1 MSRTESRQHA
11 VQILFQLE
19 TKEHDITIE
28 EATNF
33 IVEAPLKDAFC
44 ETIVRGVK
52 ENEAAIDEKI
62 MPQLKQWTL
71 DRINKIDRIILRMS
85 TYELLYTDAPDKVV
99 VNEAVNLAKIF
110 SDDESYKFING
121 VLSEIIK
128 NKAS

>member
-28 EATNF
+28 EATAF
-33 IVEAPLKDAFC
+33 IIEPPLKDGFC
-44 ETIVRGVK
+44 ESIVRGVK
-52 ENEAAIDEKI
+52 AHETDIDGKI
-62 MPQLKQWTL
+62 SPHLKQWTL

-85 TYELLYTDAPDKVV
+85 TYEMLYTDAPEKVV
-99 VNEAVNLAKIF
+99 VNEAVNLAKTY
-110 SDDESYKFING
+110 SDDDSYKFING

-128 NKAS
+128 NKA

>member
-28 EATNF
+28 EATAF
-33 IVEAPLKDAFC
+33 IIEPPLKDEFC
-44 ETIVRGVK
+44 ESIVRGVK
-52 ENEAAIDEKI
+52 DHETDIDGKI
-62 MPQLKQWTL
+62 SPHLKQWTL

-85 TYELLYTDAPDKVV
+85 TYEILYTDAPEKVV
-99 VNEAVNLAKIF
+99 VNEAVNLAKTY
-110 SDDESYKFING
+110 SDDDSYKFING

-128 NKAS
+128 NKA

>member
-19 TKEHDITIE
+19 TKDHDISIE
-28 EATNF
+28 EATEF
-33 IVEAPLKDAFC
+33 IVEAPLKDPFC

-52 ENEAAIDEKI
+52 DNEAAIDEKI
-62 MPQLKQWTL
+62 TPHLKQWTL

-85 TYELLYTDAPDKVV
+85 TYELLFTEAPDKVV
-99 VNEAVNLAKIF
+99 VNEAVNLAKTY

-128 NKAS
+128 NKA

>member
-28 EATNF
+28 EATAF
-33 IVEAPLKDAFC
+33 IIEPPLKDAFC
-44 ETIVRGVK
+44 ESIVRGVK
-52 ENEAAIDEKI
+52 AHETDIDGKI
-62 MPQLKQWTL
+62 SPHLKQWTL

-85 TYELLYTDAPDKVV
+85 TYEMLYTDAPEKVV
-99 VNEAVNLAKIF
+99 VNEAVNLAKTY
-110 SDDESYKFING
+110 SDDDSYKFING

-128 NKAS
+128 NKA

>member
-28 EATNF
+28 EATAF
-33 IVEAPLKDAFC
+33 IIEPPLKDEFC
-44 ETIVRGVK
+44 ESIVRGVK
-52 ENEAAIDEKI
+52 AHETDIDGKI
-62 MPQLKQWTL
+62 SPHLKQWTL

-85 TYELLYTDAPDKVV
+85 IYEMLYTDAPEKVV
-99 VNEAVNLAKIF
+99 VNEAVNLAKTY
-110 SDDESYKFING
+110 SDDDSYKFING

-128 NKAS
+128 NKA